1 MNFINWLKV
10 NKMRAIIIITF
21 LLFSQSISTISIY
34 IIDPQMNS
42 ILNNNWNLFLRLS
55 ILHFI
60 LVSLSNGIY
69 NCARSLFVNQTQDL
83 FHSCR
88 KKILCFF
95 YENKKNDLAKMETNL
110 TTDLQL
116 IDDNYFSNIFYF
128 FCDLLDIILMIG
140 TLFTLAPILVF
151 STLVIGFISISLPR
165 FFKKINISA
174 TNKVS
179 LANKNFLNTISEW
192 GLGLS
197 ELKRYHSKTIFS
209 KVIAISSNKL
219 ENSEIDK
226 MRVITFSQFVQG
238 IVDVMGRVI
247 IPLIAG
253 ILYFEGKIKF
263 GAIVTASY
271 FVNDIFNSL
280 WDFSNNINLLN
291 SSSDLRK
298 KITNLT
304 QEYPHLESKKNP
316 NKIKLIKTTN
326 LVKSFT
332 NRSQIKYPD
341 IYIKK
346 GEHILLT
353 GVSGCGKSTFLR
365 LILGIEKPSK
375 GKVEYYDNQNQVIIP
390 DFDQIGYIA
399 QDVTLF
405 PSSIRDN
412 ITMFNDPLNNK
423 VSEVLQKVDL
433 DLSVKEI
440 GSIINPDNILLSGGQ
455 KQKIIL
461 AREIIDPK
469 SFIFLDEPTSA
480 IDTKTTTKILK
491 IISELPSTI
500 IMIAHN
506 LTPEQKLMFDR
517 EIHFSKKGSDEND
530 NT

>member
-1 MNFINWLKV
+1 
-10 NKMRAIIIITF
+10 
-21 LLFSQSISTISIY
+21 
-34 IIDPQMNS
+34 
-42 ILNNNWNLFLRLS
+42 
-55 ILHFI
+55 
-60 LVSLSNGIY
+60 
-69 NCARSLFVNQTQDL
+69 
-83 FHSCR
+83 
-88 KKILCFF
+88 
-95 YENKKNDLAKMETNL
+95 
-110 TTDLQL
+110 
-116 IDDNYFSNIFYF
+116 
-128 FCDLLDIILMIG
+128 
-140 TLFTLAPILVF
+140 
-151 STLVIGFISISLPR
+151 
-165 FFKKINISA
+165 
-174 TNKVS
+174 
-179 LANKNFLNTISEW
+179 
-192 GLGLS
+192 
-197 ELKRYHSKTIFS
+197 
-209 KVIAISSNKL
+209 
-219 ENSEIDK
+219 
-226 MRVITFSQFVQG
+226 
-238 IVDVMGRVI
+238 
-247 IPLIAG
+247 
-253 ILYFEGKIKF
+253 
-263 GAIVTASY
+263 
-271 FVNDIFNSL
+271 
-280 WDFSNNINLLN
+280 
-291 SSSDLRK
+291 
-298 KITNLT
+298 
-304 QEYPHLESKKNP
+304 
-316 NKIKLIKTTN
+316 
-326 LVKSFT
+326 
-332 NRSQIKYPD
+332 
-341 IYIKK
+341 
-346 GEHILLT
+346 LLT

>member
-1 MNFINWLKV
+1 MNYINWLKI
-10 NKMRAIIIITF
+10 NKMRTFVIIMF

-42 ILNNNWNLFLRLS
+42 ILNNNWNLFLKLS
-55 ILHFI
+55 MLHFI

-69 NCARSLFVNQTQDL
+69 NYARSLFVNQTQDL

-88 KKILCFF
+88 KKILRFF
-95 YENKKNDLAKMETNL
+95 YKNNQHDLGKMEANL

-128 FCDLLDIILMIG
+128 SCDLLDIILMVG

-271 FVNDIFNSL
+271 FANDIFNSL

-291 SSSDLRK
+291 SSFDIRK
-298 KITNLT
+298 KLTNLT
-304 QEYPHLESKKNP
+304 QAQFGSESKKDP
-316 NKIKLIKTTN
+316 NNIRLIKTTN
-326 LVKSFT
+326 LVKRFIDG
-332 NRSQIKYPD
+332 NQIKYPD
-341 IYIKK
+341 ICIKK

-353 GVSGCGKSTFLR
+353 GVSGCGKSTFLK
-365 LILGIEKPSK
+365 LLLGIEKPNK
-375 GKVEYYDNQNQVIIP
+375 GKIQYYNSQNQLIIP

-399 QDVTLF
+399 QDIMLF

-412 ITMFNDPLNNK
+412 ITMFDYHLNDK
-423 VSEVLQKVDL
+423 VKHVLKEVDL
-433 DLSVKEI
+433 DFSIKEI
-440 GSIINPDNILLSGGQ
+440 ESIIKPDNTSLSGGQ

-469 SFIFLDEPTSA
+469 RIIFLDEPTSA
-480 IDTKTTTKILK
+480 IDTDTTTQILK
-491 IISELPSTI
+491 VISKLPSTI

-506 LTPEQKLMFDR
+506 LTPEQKSIFDR
-517 EIHFSKKGSDEND
+517 EIRFFKKDSDEND